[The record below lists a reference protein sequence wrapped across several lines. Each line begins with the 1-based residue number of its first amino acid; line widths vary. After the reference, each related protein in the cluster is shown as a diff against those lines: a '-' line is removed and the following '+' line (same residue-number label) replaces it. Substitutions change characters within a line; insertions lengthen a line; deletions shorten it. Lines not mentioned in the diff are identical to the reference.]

1 MTEDEARR
9 KWCPMVRTGLTAG
22 MAVNHHVG
30 SRHDSPQAGDVH
42 DETRC
47 IASDCMMWRWGTE
60 TGWPDGVP
68 QTLGNLTNMVSSIN
82 GRCGLAGQ

>member
-1 MTEDEARR
+1 MTEDEARK

-30 SRHDSPQAGDVH
+30 SSHDSPQAGDVH

-47 IASDCMMWRWGTE
+47 IASDCMMWRQYKTAGC
-60 TGWPDGVP
+60 GPDDHASGY
-68 QTLGNLTNMVSSIN
+68 
-82 GRCGLAGQ
+82 CGLAGHD